1 MFRKLSVLA
10 LTAVLLTPSAA
21 HAKFL
26 GLVWNEKDVQ
36 NVIKQYLTDHPEVIT
51 QAMEAARVKQ
61 EQQRLD
67 SIRAKLNSH
76 RTELE
81 RDPTSPVLGNPDGD
95 VVVVEFYDYNCG
107 FCKMMFPKVWEKVRS
122 DGNIRWVLKDL
133 PTLSQV
139 SATAAKAGLAAEKQG
154 KFFEMHQRMITHE
167 GPLSETDIMDFAQE
181 VGLNMDQFKADM
193 ESESVRQILDA
204 NRALANQFEIQGIP
218 QFIIGD
224 YISNGAMMGNEL
236 EENVNKIRSQKK

>member
-10 LTAVLLTPSAA
+10 LTAVLLAPSAA

-36 NVIKQYLTDHPEVIT
+36 NVIKQYLKDNPQIVT
-51 QAMEAARVKQ
+51 QAIEDARVKQ
-61 EQQRLD
+61 EQLRLEG
-67 SIRAKLNSH
+67 IRTKLASH
-76 RTELE
+76 RAELE

-95 VVVVEFYDYNCG
+95 VVIVEFYDYNCG
-107 FCKMMFPKVWEKVRS
+107 FCKMMFPKVWEKVRN

-133 PTLSQV
+133 PTLSPV
-139 SATAAKAGLAAEKQG
+139 SETAAKAGLAAEKQG

-167 GPLSETDIMDFAQE
+167 GPLAEEDIMGFAE
-181 VGLNMDQFKADM
+181 EIGLNMDQFKADM
-193 ESESVRQILDA
+193 GSDSVRQILDA
-204 NRALANQFEIQGIP
+204 NRKLASQFEIQGIP

-236 EENVNKIRSQKK
+236 EENVNKVRSEKK